1 MYGQDDIVEESVQI
15 GDQFYNVSERYTWYD
30 TIGITG
36 QLSSLSK
43 QPPGWYAT
51 FAAFSAATLHSFF
64 NVRNDATC
72 DDAYCNLDARD
83 QTPFAFR
90 AEEISLSFWGTGFNQ
105 MTQDTLTRLWHPG
118 PIWQAALPFHSSL
131 TLRIQQDDK
140 TKFNSLMVSPGYGPV
155 GGGYGQFGGSTQ
167 CTIVN
172 PGILSQTQ
180 GIAAPQARIKFPNVI
195 NIPRR
200 ASIAAELN
208 FTAYGRAVLAALPG
222 PGVYTYFE
230 ETEGWTSTTYPVM
243 FAVTCGL
250 HGRRLVQQRGQ
261 LHA

>member
-1 MYGQDDIVEESVQI
+1 MMGQDMVEQAVQI
-15 GDQFYNVSERYTWYD
+15 GDEFYNVAEQYTWYD
-30 TIGITG
+30 TIAITG

-64 NVRNDATC
+64 NVRNDSTC

-83 QTPFAFR
+83 QTPFAFQAR
-90 AEEISLSFWGTGFNQ
+90 EISLAFWGTSFNQ
-105 MTQDTLTRLWHPG
+105 QTYSTLTRYWQPG
-118 PIWQAALPFHSSL
+118 VLWQAALPFHSSL

-140 TKFNSLMVSPGYGPV
+140 TKLNSLMINPGYGPM
-155 GGGYGQFGGSTQ
+155 GGGYGQQGASTQ
-167 CTIVN
+167 YTGVY
-172 PGILSQTQ
+172 PGVLSQTQ
-180 GIAAPQARIKFPNVI
+180 GVPAPAARIKFPNVI

-208 FTAYGRAVLAALPG
+208 FTQYARALLAALPG
-222 PGVYTYFE
+222 PGSWTYYQD
-230 ETEGWTSTTYPVM
+230 TEGWSPVTYPVM
-243 FAVTCGL
+243 FGVTCGL
-250 HGRRLVQQRGQ
+250 HGRRLVQQRGA

>member
-1 MYGQDDIVEESVQI
+1 MLGQVQI
-15 GDQFYNVSERYTWYD
+15 GDEFYNVGEQYTWYD
-30 TIGITG
+30 TIAITS

-83 QTPFAFR
+83 QTPFAFQ
-90 AEEISLSFWGTGFNQ
+90 ASEISLSFWGVSFNQ
-105 MTQDTLTRLWHPG
+105 STYATLTRLWQPAV
-118 PIWQAALPFHSSL
+118 IWQAALPFHSSL

-140 TKFNSLMVSPGYGPV
+140 TKLNSLMMSPGYGPV
-155 GGGYGQFGGSTQ
+155 GGGYGQQGASTQ
-167 CTIVN
+167 CNTVY
-172 PGILSQTQ
+172 PGIIAQTQ
-180 GIAAPQARIKFPNVI
+180 GVAAPQARIKFPNVI

-208 FTAYGRAVLAALPG
+208 FSAYGRAVLAALPG
-222 PGVYTYFE
+222 PGVYTYYQDQ
-230 ETEGWTSTTYPVM
+230 EGWTTTTYPVM
-243 FAVTCGL
+243 FGVTCAL
-250 HGRRLVQQRGQ
+250 HGRRLVQQRGA